1 MRVQEVLR
9 SKPRPEGH
17 TAHYLLAAI
26 LIASGAC
33 GMTGCGL
40 EVYASAD
47 STVSV
52 RRPNGPSAYSGQFQP
67 PVLIPLPQP
76 TPASAR
82 SLVGGDFNGDGAT
95 DLMLNSP
102 ESPSQLI
109 FYPNIASGLAQGRA
123 INLSRTRPL
132 HPLHVA
138 DLDGNGCDDLIGSPG
153 ASNNLDSAIL
163 VLLGEAAQ
171 RQLESHVLGP
181 ARAPRA
187 LQVVSFTTGGRPDVV
202 AVDSAG
208 ILTIWSKLGLVN
220 GFLSAK
226 SWHLQAAK
234 SLHGVTVGDFDGDGR
249 ADVVAWAKSEYNAPT
264 KTTLFTFLGQADG
277 TVTPL
282 STQELP
288 FEIDTLSAADMN
300 KDGKH
305 DLLVFFQ
312 YGTKVVMLQSAGG
325 GFTYGPE
332 SALGITYDAAP
343 TLVDLDLDGVPELLI
358 PERGAVAVFHGSVD
372 GTFHPIYR
380 QRLSDSLPAV
390 GKVVVADFN
399 RDGLLDL
406 AAAVTSDELAFG
418 ILYGQ

>member
-1 MRVQEVLR
+1 MSAQELLG
-9 SKPRPEGH
+9 SEPRPREH
-17 TAHYLLAAI
+17 TAHHLLAVMLAV
-26 LIASGAC
+26 SGAC
-33 GMTGCGL
+33 GMIGCNL
-40 EVYASAD
+40 EVYASANG
-47 STVSV
+47 TVPV
-52 RRPNGPSAYSGQFQP
+52 RRPNGPPAYSGQFQP

-76 TPASAR
+76 APSSPR
-82 SLVGGDFNGDGAT
+82 SLVGGDFNGDAAP

-102 ESPSQLI
+102 ARPSQLVL
-109 FYPNIASGLAQGRA
+109 YPNTASGLAAGRA
-123 INLSRTRPL
+123 INLDRAKPK

-138 DLDGNGCDDLIGSPG
+138 DLDGNGCDDLIGSPEE
-153 ASNNLDSAIL
+153 LDNPNSAIL
-163 VLLGEAAQ
+163 VLLGEPDQ
-171 RQLESHVLGP
+171 RPLEAHLLSPVSTP
-181 ARAPRA
+181 QA
-187 LQVVSFTTGGRPDVV
+187 LQVVTFTRGGRPHVV

-226 SWHLQAAK
+226 PWRLPVAK

-249 ADVVAWAKSEYNAPT
+249 TDIVAWAKSEYNAPA

-288 FEIDTLSAADMN
+288 FKIDTISAADMN

-305 DLLVFFQ
+305 DLLAFFQ
-312 YGTKVVMLQSAGG
+312 YGTKVVALQSAGG
-325 GFTYGPE
+325 SFTYGPE
-332 SALGITYDAAP
+332 SALDGAYDATP
-343 TLVDLDLDGVPELLI
+343 TLADLDLDGVPELLI
-358 PERGAVAVFHGSVD
+358 PDRGAVAVFHGSVD
-372 GTFHPIYR
+372 GAFHPIYR
-380 QRLSDSLPAV
+380 QRLSESLPAI

-399 RDGLLDL
+399 QDGLLDL